1 MTLPFSI
8 TVAASGAEG
17 LIWLAVIFIW
27 LIFQGLSSAARKKL
41 PPPPGDGSPTQRE
54 LPQRPAQPP
63 RDELRDMI
71 ESLTGQKPPLYAP
84 DNEAEEALAPRRPA
98 PRPPPIRKAAVP
110 PSRFSQP
117 ARKMTRPVQSA
128 VSTSAPRVAKPPP
141 MPPAPESAPLPA
153 APAPLVFAQASRA
166 REALRLAPLMKMTWP
181 RSHFQRFAI
190 ASHRTAAPSPL
201 KRQLTGRAALRH
213 AMVSRIVLGPP
224 GGR

>member
-1 MTLPFSI
+1 MTLPLPI

-27 LIFQGLSSAARKKL
+27 LIFQALSSAARKKL
-41 PPPPGDGSPTQRE
+41 PPPSDDTSPTLRE
-54 LPQRPAQPP
+54 QPPRPQQAP

-71 ESLTGQKPPLYAP
+71 ESLTGQKPPLYEP
-84 DNEAEEALAPRRPA
+84 ENEAEEALAPRRPA
-98 PRPPPIRKAAVP
+98 PRPPPVRKVAVP

-117 ARKMTRPVQSA
+117 ARKMTRPAQSA
-128 VSTSAPRVAKPPP
+128 VSTSTPRAAKPPP
-141 MPPAPESAPLPA
+141 VPPAPESAPPPA
-153 APAPLVFAQASRA
+153 APAPLVFAQASRS

-181 RSHFQRFAI
+181 RSQFQRFAI
-190 ASHRTAAPSPL
+190 AAHRTAAPSPL
-201 KRQLTGRAALRH
+201 KRQLTGRAALRQ